1 MARFVSRNPATGEV
15 IAEHE
20 GWSREV
26 LRQRVLR
33 AHAAWERWRTLPAHA
48 RASRLA
54 ALAGVLESRADEA
67 ARTMTEEMGKPVRE
81 ARAEVAK
88 CARACRELA
97 RRAPGWLAPRRV
109 DEPDLRALVVCE
121 PLGVI
126 LGVMPWNFPFWQVVR
141 FAAPLVAAGGGAVIK
156 HAPGVGLCARL
167 LDEIFQEVFG
177 ELVQVG
183 LFDEALVAEALGW
196 DEIRGASLT
205 GSVPAGRAVAGAAGR
220 FGKPCVLELGGSD
233 PYLVL
238 EDADLELAARSCVNA
253 RMINSGQ
260 TCIAAKRWI
269 VVEAV
274 HDRFVALATEAM
286 RALRTGDPRREDTD
300 IGPLARA
307 DLRDRLTQQVEAS
320 LAAGARL
327 LFRGEAPE
335 AGFFFPPTLLGEV
348 RPGMPAFEEELF
360 GPVACV
366 VRARD
371 EAEAIRLANASPFGL
386 GAGVFSGDEGR
397 ALRIAHELA
406 AGNVGV
412 NRFVVSD
419 PRVPFGG
426 VRASG
431 FGRELGPE
439 GVRAFVNVKTIL
451 LP

>member
-1 MARFVSRNPATGEV
+1 MAQFVSRNPATGEV
-15 IAEHE
+15 LAEHE
-20 GWSREV
+20 GWSREE
-26 LRQRVLR
+26 LKKRTLR
-33 AHAAWERWRTLPAHA
+33 AHAAWERWRTLAVHA
-48 RASRLA
+48 RAKRLES
-54 ALAGVLESRADEA
+54 LAGVLEARADEA
-67 ARTMTEEMGKPVRE
+67 ARTITREMGKPIRE
-81 ARAEVAK
+81 ARAEVMK
-88 CARACRELA
+88 CARTCRELA
-97 RRAPGWLAPRRV
+97 RRAPDWLAPRRI
-109 DEPDLRALVVCE
+109 DEPDLRALVVFE

-141 FAAPLVAAGGGAVIK
+141 FAAPLIAAGGGAIIK
-156 HAPGVGLCARL
+156 HAPNVGLCAQM

-183 LFDEALVAEALGW
+183 LFAESLVAEALGW
-196 DEIRGASLT
+196 DEIQGASLT
-205 GSVPAGRAVAGAAGR
+205 GSVPAGRAVAEAAGR

-238 EDADLELAARSCVNA
+238 EDADLEAAASACVQA

-274 HDRFVALATEAM
+274 YARFAELVADAM
-286 RALRTGDPRREDTD
+286 RALRIGDPMDAHTD

-307 DLRDRLTQQVEAS
+307 DLRDKLASQVERS

-327 LFRGEAPE
+327 LFQGEAPRQ
-335 AGFFFPPTLLGEV
+335 GYFFPPTLLGEV
-348 RPGMPAFEEELF
+348 KPGMPAFEEEIF
-360 GPVACV
+360 GPVASL
-366 VRARD
+366 VRAKD
-371 EAEAIRLANASPFGL
+371 EADAIRLANASAFGL
-386 GAGVFSGDEGR
+386 GAGVFSRNEER
-397 ALRIAHELA
+397 ALRVAHELA

-426 VRASG
+426 VKASG

-439 GVRAFVNVKTIL
+439 GVHAFVNVKTIL